1 MGRAKIRP
9 TDCCI
14 TKPTAKTQAGRLS
27 FEQGTKIEQTEG
39 LNST

>member
-27 FEQGTKIEQTEG
+27 FEQGHKNRADRG
-39 LNST
+39 A